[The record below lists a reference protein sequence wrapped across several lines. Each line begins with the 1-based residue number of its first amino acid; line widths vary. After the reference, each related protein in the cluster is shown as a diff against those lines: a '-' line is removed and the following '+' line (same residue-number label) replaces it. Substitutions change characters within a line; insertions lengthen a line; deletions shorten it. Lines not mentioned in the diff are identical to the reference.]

1 MINGINGG
9 RYSWIKTK
17 LSSKNN
23 VQTNMW
29 TIGTTVN
36 NKNWWEIPKS
46 EETAVKTTKWYFYAY
61 IHPTYTYTPWLL
73 THPVPIPTGYIHP
86 YFEAFIAF
94 IKTTR
99 SKNNIKGKPSKQTPK
114 YKILQQPAEQ
124 RLLSRK
130 PVWTLAEHSPVRPIE
145 LWRAQWEDHVM
156 QRTSSLIWTRVD
168 PCKAVL
174 HQ

>member
-1 MINGINGG
+1 MYRQICEP
-9 RYSWIKTK
+9 YELQS
-17 LSSKNN
+17 
-23 VQTNMW
+23 
-29 TIGTTVN
+29 
-36 NKNWWEIPKS
+36 
-46 EETAVKTTKWYFYAY
+46 TTKTGGKYQSQRKQQLKLLSGTSM
-61 IHPTYTYTPWLL
+61 HTYTLHTLTPPWLL

-130 PVWTLAEHSPVRPIE
+130 PVWTLAEHSPVRPVE